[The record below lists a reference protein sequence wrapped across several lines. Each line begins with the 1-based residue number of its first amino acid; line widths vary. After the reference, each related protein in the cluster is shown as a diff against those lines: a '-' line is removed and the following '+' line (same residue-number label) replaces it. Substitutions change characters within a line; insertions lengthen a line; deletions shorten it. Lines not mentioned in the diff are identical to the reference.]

1 MHLRNRIHYAWVI
14 VAIAATMG
22 FITSSVRFAA
32 AALVPHLGDPTAG
45 FGWSYGAISLAF
57 SLQWIVFGLASPYVG
72 WLGDRYGVRWFLL
85 LGALLFIAGMLLT
98 GIMSNLWQFYLFFG
112 VVLGV
117 STTIFTVL
125 TVSGVTLW
133 FRRHLGA
140 AMGVVWSFQGI
151 GVIAFL
157 FLIGASFNQLG
168 IKWIFWIP
176 GIAGGALLLLLV
188 RFFYNG
194 PADIGLRP
202 LGDLGDEPIQ
212 RPRRDETT
220 KVRAKV
226 FIQQARRTV
235 TFWNLIGIHYWGCMG
250 HNIINVLVVA
260 IAVDSGLSLGAAA
273 GVLAAQQS
281 VGVVARGAV
290 PVVAEHWGCRKVWI
304 VGMALQVFPLL
315 IILFAHDTWAYYLFA
330 VLFGIGQSTEVPTFP
345 IANRQYYGNVPQGS
359 LYGWQSLGSGLGM
372 GLAPGVR
379 RGPVG
384 RNGNLPGA
392 VANVPWIQPDGPFP
406 GLVAALAPREANSRL
421 GTPPARQ
428 SQTCRL
434 GEGATRRRRL
444 LEANPGL
451 DHADISVNPGMN
463 IGQRGAVPHLA
474 RGKSLQI
481 LPAR

>member
-1 MHLRNRIHYAWVI
+1 MHPRNRIHYAWVI

-22 FITSSVRFAA
+22 CITSSVRFAA
-32 AALVPHLGDPTAG
+32 AALVPHLSDPTAG

-157 FLIGASFNQLG
+157 FLIGAAFNQLG
-168 IKWIFWIP
+168 IKWIFWLP

-188 RFFYNG
+188 RFFYNE

-202 LGDLGDEPIQ
+202 VGDLGDEPIQ
-212 RPRRDETT
+212 RPRRDEST

-290 PVVAEHWGCRKVWI
+290 PVVAERWGCRKVWI
-304 VGMALQVFPLL
+304 VGMTLQVFPLL
-315 IILFAHDTWAYYLFA
+315 IILFAHDAWAYYLFA
-330 VLFGIGQSTEVPTFP
+330 VLFGIGQSTEVVAHVP
-345 IANRQYYGNVPQGS
+345 NRQSSVLRERPPGQP
-359 LYGWQSLGSGLGM
+359 LR
-372 GLAPGVR
+372 LAKPGQRPRNGIGARVR

-384 RNGNLPGA
+384 RNGNLHGA

-428 SQTCRL
+428 PKTCRL
-434 GEGATRRRRL
+434 ESWPETDR
-444 LEANPGL
+444 
-451 DHADISVNPGMN
+451 IM
-463 IGQRGAVPHLA
+463 A
-474 RGKSLQI
+474 RGYTPGNQG
-481 LPAR
+481 